1 MTFPAYYLLGPG
13 RYAERF
19 GLDFEDFAPG
29 QRFRHRP
36 GVTLSQQDNTE
47 HALDTMNSAMLHFD
61 AAYAGHTAWGRPL
74 MVSTLTA
81 QRVMGL
87 CAKTFA
93 RRRRVPGFEEISL
106 RTPVFG
112 GDTLYAESEILA
124 VEPGDDPDLG
134 VVRVRT
140 RGLNASGA
148 EVIELRYRV
157 EIHRRGRGPDADP
170 GGPPVAEPRFAVY
183 DLVDGDLRERFGL
196 FFEDCLPGERFV
208 HHPGYTF
215 LREEAIAQARRSM
228 ELAPRFHDL
237 EWAERHLDGPPLI
250 AETFVLAAA
259 TTAATRTFGR
269 VVANLG
275 WYDIELPVPVRA
287 GDTVRAESE
296 ILDARP
302 SRSRPGEGVLSVAT
316 WAVNQHGERVLSFR
330 RTLLVHRRGA
340 DGPYGP
346 AGYG

>member
-1 MTFPAYYLLGPG
+1 MTFSAYYLLGPG

-19 GLDFEDFAPG
+19 GIDFEDFVVG

-81 QRVMGL
+81 QRVIGL

-93 RRRRVPGFEEISL
+93 RRRRLARFDEIGL
-106 RTPVFG
+106 RAPVFG
-112 GDTLYAESEILA
+112 GDTLYAESEILE
-124 VEPGDDPDLG
+124 VDPGGDPDVG

-148 EVIELRYRV
+148 EVIDLSYRA
-157 EIHRRGRGPDADP
+157 EIYRRGRGPDADP
-170 GGPPVAEPRFAVY
+170 GGPPVDEPRFAAY
-183 DLVDGDLRERFGL
+183 DLVDGDLRERYGL
-196 FFEDCLPGERFV
+196 FFEDCRPGERFT

-215 LREEAIAQARRSM
+215 LREETIGQARRSM
-228 ELAPRFHDL
+228 EFAPGYH
-237 EWAERHLDGPPLI
+237 DGPPLVS
-250 AETFVLAAA
+250 EMFVLATA
-259 TTAATRTFGR
+259 TTASTRTFGR

-275 WYDIELPVPVRA
+275 WYDIELPTPVRA
-287 GDTVRAESE
+287 GDIVRADSE

-302 SRSRPGEGVLSVAT
+302 SRSRPAEGILSVAT
-316 WAVNQHGERVLSFR
+316 RAVNQRGETVLSFR
-330 RTLLVHRRGA
+330 RSLLVHRRGA